1 MANVEQKIKLGGMKV
16 IFANL
21 VDEGFGK
28 SITVDVT
35 EEKYQKAITDWVKA
49 NNIGKG
55 ANAGKPNFKEYT
67 KDGNTTVQ
75 YSFKINDNT
84 RFAGLNGLS
93 EQNLGYG
100 ATIALVAQA
109 FDYDNKFGKGT
120 SASLSAVVVEKG
132 ATTGADADLSDLLS
146 EHGATPSESPT
157 HEFNKQ
163 VKDVVLDDIEDKPID
178 LSEIPF

>member
-1 MANVEQKIKLGGMKV
+1 MSKVEPKIKLGGMKV

-35 EEKYQKAITDWVKA
+35 DEKYRNAITKWVKE

-84 RFAGLNGLS
+84 RFAGLNGLT
-93 EQNLGYG
+93 EANLGYG
-100 ATIALVAQA
+100 ATIALIAQA

-120 SASLSAVVVEKG
+120 SASLSAVVVERG
-132 ATTGADADLSDLLS
+132 ATTGADADLSELLS
-146 EHGATPSESPT
+146 EEGDQPSKE
-157 HEFNKQ
+157 
-163 VKDVVLDDIEDKPID
+163 VVLEDIDDKISLD
-178 LSEIPF
+178 EIPF

>member
-1 MANVEQKIKLGGMKV
+1 MSKVETKIKLGGMKV

-35 EEKYQKAITDWVKA
+35 DEKYQKAIAEWVKA

-84 RFAGLNGLS
+84 RFAGLNGLT
-93 EQNLGYG
+93 EANLGYG
-100 ATIALVAQA
+100 ATIALIAQA

-120 SASLSAVVVEKG
+120 SASLSAVVVERG
-132 ATTGADADLSDLLS
+132 ATTGADADLSELLS
-146 EHGATPSESPT
+146 EEGEQPT
-157 HEFNKQ
+157 Q
-163 VKDVVLDDIEDKPID
+163 DVVLEDIEEEID
-178 LSEIPF
+178 LKDIPF